1 MDSGIALKD
10 YKDTSGESL
19 KSARGNGDSML
30 KSDTVCV
37 SENANE
43 LQWPH
48 CPALYGNCLVY
59 DSTQRLGLEIYEALM
74 TFIWSAEAGSRLTLQ
89 KNKDEFTLQ
98 ITGAVYRS
106 GGTLVNMNDLK
117 QLRHK
122 LDSLSSTDK

>member
-1 MDSGIALKD
+1 
-10 YKDTSGESL
+10 
-19 KSARGNGDSML
+19 ML

-43 LQWPH
+43 LQWS
-48 CPALYGNCLVY
+48 NCLAY
-59 DSTQRLGLEIYEALM
+59 DSSQRLGLEIYEALM
-74 TFIWSAEAGSRLTLQ
+74 TFIWRAEAGSRLTLQ

-106 GGTLVNMNDLK
+106 GGTLVNVNDLR

-122 LDSLSSTDK
+122 LDSLSSADNQ